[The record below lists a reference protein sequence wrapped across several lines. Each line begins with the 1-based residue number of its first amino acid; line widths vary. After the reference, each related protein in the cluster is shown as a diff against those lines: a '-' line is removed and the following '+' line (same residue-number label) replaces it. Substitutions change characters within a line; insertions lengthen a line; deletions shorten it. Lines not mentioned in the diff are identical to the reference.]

1 MHLSASLLQRQKQRM
16 VLSPQAI
23 EAIRLLR
30 LTHTEL
36 HQLVEQAL
44 EKNPVLKPDPF
55 DDVSP
60 LPGEDQRSSQS
71 RSEI

>member
-36 HQLVEQAL
+36 
-44 EKNPVLKPDPF
+44 
-55 DDVSP
+55 
-60 LPGEDQRSSQS
+60 
-71 RSEI
+71 